1 MQSTPVIHLLD
12 KLAYP
17 LACVLQVSISG
28 FAYFLLLKGSHKP
41 LCTSVVVGITSPAH
55 ADLDVVLPQQSGVL
69 RRCILYTAIG
79 VVDEPFSF
87 PVTLAKGHTQCS
99 KRQLCLQS
107 ARQLP
112 PDDTTRVGVENNR

>member
-1 MQSTPVIHLLD
+1 MQSSPVIYLLD

-28 FAYFLLLKGSHKP
+28 FAYFLLLKGSHKT
-41 LCTSVVVGITSPAH
+41 LCTSVVVGITSSTH
-55 ADLDVVLPQQSGVL
+55 ADLDIVLLQNPGVL

-99 KRQLCLQS
+99 KRQLRLQS
-107 ARQLP
+107 SRQLP
-112 PDDTTRVGVENNR
+112 SDDATRVGV